1 MASKFFTLAVFVKL
15 PPPVGTCA
23 GMRPFVVTALLFTA
37 CFSPIPEAQTSLVP
51 VTVERVSTDAGVD
64 AGVRVP
70 AAPIT
75 AVVDALMANPRA
87 ATSEDEPFVSSCR
100 GDDFLKNVARPPGC
114 TGSCLCTVGS
124 DRSAVVLDDSAEG
137 FSVIGADARRVAWVR
152 QSRGTR
158 SVMVSDLSGAPRQLV
173 TNLPSSAFVVF
184 DGDDALVVE
193 TIAGG
198 QRGNTRIVR
207 YPAGQPE
214 SMRRVVLEAR
224 GQVLDER
231 RVAVDAAGRVWAA
244 TNDGLW
250 RSSARGEAGTGAEV
264 PLVNGPNGGRVNAFT
279 LLPSGLAFVAVEN
292 EVWLSDGDDRLEHF
306 ATLPESVQALAT
318 FGSGFV
324 AIAASQVFV
333 LEGAGP
339 IRRVLTR
346 NPASPYQTTEPALAV
361 AGRQVLISTL
371 CLSWSSYPGY
381 DTAVLDLDAG
391 SARWW
396 WQVYPSQFEVP
407 AFPVARANVGSNTW
421 SSVELRRSA
430 RGFVTTQLP

>member
-1 MASKFFTLAVFVKL
+1 M
-15 PPPVGTCA
+15 
-23 GMRPFVVTALLFTA
+23 
-37 CFSPIPEAQTSLVP
+37 
-51 VTVERVSTDAGVD
+51 
-64 AGVRVP
+64 
-70 AAPIT
+70 
-75 AVVDALMANPRA
+75 
-87 ATSEDEPFVSSCR
+87 
-100 GDDFLKNVARPPGC
+100 
-114 TGSCLCTVGS
+114 
-124 DRSAVVLDDSAEG
+124 
-137 FSVIGADARRVAWVR
+137 
-152 QSRGTR
+152 
-158 SVMVSDLSGAPRQLV
+158 
-173 TNLPSSAFVVF
+173 F

-198 QRGNTRIVR
+198 QRGSTRIVR

-214 SMRRVVLEAR
+214 SMRRVVLEAA
-224 GQVLDER
+224 GQVNDER

-244 TNDGLW
+244 TSDGLW
-250 RSSARGEAGTGAEV
+250 RSSPRDGDGPAVQVA
-264 PLVNGPNGGRVNAFT
+264 LVNEARVNAFA

-292 EVWLSDGDDRLEHF
+292 EVWLSDGDARLEHV
-306 ATLPESVQALAT
+306 ATLPESAQALAA

-346 NPASPYQTTEPALAV
+346 NPASPYQTTEPALVV

-381 DTAVLDLDAG
+381 DTAVLDLDTG

-396 WQVYPSQFEVP
+396 WQVYSSQFEVP
-407 AFPVARANVGSNTW
+407 AFPVARANVDGNTW
-421 SSVELRRSA
+421 SSVELRRSS